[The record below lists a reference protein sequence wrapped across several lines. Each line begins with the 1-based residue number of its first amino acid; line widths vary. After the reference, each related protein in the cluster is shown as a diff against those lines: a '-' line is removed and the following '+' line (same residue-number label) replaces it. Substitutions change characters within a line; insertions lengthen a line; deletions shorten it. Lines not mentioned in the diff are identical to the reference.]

1 MLSLLS
7 LRELDRNA
15 LTSVVT
21 TALDLKQHPE
31 KYGNA
36 LSGKGLLLLM
46 QKTSTRTVLAFT
58 AAIHQ
63 MGGYALRMN
72 WQESNFSISPLAL
85 EARYVGTTVDAVMAR
100 LLRHQDVAEL
110 AAHAGIPV
118 INGCDEKYHPSQA
131 VADCLTVYENAGR
144 FDGVRITYVGVH
156 NNVTNSLLVGCTRLG
171 VQVNLVTPIV
181 NDAAW
186 DPDLMS
192 EAEGTGLLRRYDD
205 VRSACADSDFI
216 YTDTWIDMEHFS
228 DPAYQEEKAR
238 RIALMSPFQFNTN
251 TVGDSDV
258 KIMHDM
264 PLHPGFEISAELVD
278 DPRSVIFQQAENR
291 LHAAK
296 AILLHLLDGVA

>member
-21 TALDLKQHPE
+21 TALDLKRHPDS
-31 KYGNA
+31 YTNA

-63 MGGYALRMN
+63 LGGYALRMN

-144 FDGVRITYVGVH
+144 FDGVRVTYVGVH

-181 NDAAW
+181 NDAAS
-186 DPDLMS
+186 DPDLVS

-205 VRSACADSDFI
+205 VRSACANSDFI

-228 DPAYQEEKAR
+228 DPAYQEEKAH
-238 RIALMSPFQFNTN
+238 RIALMSPFQLNAD

-264 PLHPGFEISAELVD
+264 PIHPGFEISAELVD

-296 AILLHLLDGVA
+296 AILLHLLDGVS